1 MTTILKKLETE
12 LRIKGRSK
20 KTLNIYV
27 THAKEFLDFIK
38 KDAELAT
45 EDDIKEFIVYLMDKG
60 NKPMSVNLK
69 LSALRFLYKKIL
81 KSAIMVDIENQK
93 VEKKIPVALSSEE
106 VSRIFNSIKNDKH
119 RLIIELMLSSGM
131 RVSECVSVKVNDIN
145 LEERII
151 RVKQG
156 KGNKDRL
163 TILSAGTVKNIRE
176 YLEGRDDQNPYLF
189 PSKDGHISVKLP
201 QKIIKEATDRA
212 GVQTNVYC
220 HALRS
225 TFATNLLNSGV
236 DLKMIQDLL
245 GHQSIKTTERYLQVK
260 TSEMKKI
267 KHPMDN

>member
-1 MTTILKKLETE
+1 MSTILKRLETE

-27 THAKEFLDFIK
+27 THVREFLDFIK

-60 NKPMSVNLK
+60 NKPMSINLK
-69 LSALRFLYKKIL
+69 LSSLRFLHKKIL
-81 KSAIMVDIENQK
+81 KTAIMNDIENQK
-93 VEKKIPVALSSEE
+93 VEKKIPIALSSEE
-106 VSRIFNSIKNDKH
+106 VSGILASIKNDRH

-131 RVSECVSVKVNDIN
+131 RVSECVSVKINDIN
-145 LEERII
+145 LSERII

-163 TILSAGTVKNIRE
+163 TILSKSTTRNIYG
-176 YLEGRDDQNPYLF
+176 YLECRKDDNPYLF

-201 QKIIKEATDRA
+201 QKIIKEAADRA

-225 TFATNLLNSGV
+225 TFATDLLNSGV

-245 GHQSIKTTERYLQVK
+245 GHQSIKTTERYLRVK
-260 TSEMKKI
+260 TSELKKI
-267 KHPMDN
+267 KHPMDL